1 MDFITKPTVVRKY
14 EAVILMHPDAD
25 EDQQKELFQ
34 KNKDIV
40 ESFGGEVNHVDTWGR
55 RRLANQVKD
64 LRNALYFHTTF
75 CAKPEVIS
83 ELERTM
89 GINDRVIRVMHTRL
103 EDNTDLKKFVDQ
115 FKENLADTAKVEKD
129 REEKFK
135 QKRQKRL

>member
-1 MDFITKPTVVRKY
+1 MDFINHPQVMRPY
-14 EAVILMHPDAD
+14 EAVILMHPDAT

-34 KNKDIV
+34 KNKTII

-55 RRLANQVKD
+55 RRLANHIKD
-64 LRNALYFHTTF
+64 IRNAVYFHTTF
-75 CAKPEVIS
+75 TAEPKALA

-103 EDNTDLKKFVDQ
+103 EEGTDLKKFVDG
-115 FKENLADTAKVEKD
+115 FKEGIAEAAKAEKE

-135 QKRQKRL
+135 QKRQRR